1 MIPVRLL
8 ARGKRKTQTL
18 SFDVLVAV
26 VVFLAAVAL
35 MLYML
40 SGGRGSRES
49 LETMVREGET
59 ISSQLISPGEQ
70 PGSST
75 AVVVR
80 NQLDRERLAVLA
92 ALSYD
97 ELKSLLGVEGDF
109 CIHFEDSQGN
119 LFDIDSAPAVT
130 KYSIGSPN
138 INFTI
143 LEDGQECSIACSS
156 VRCSPVSCNYTTTC

>member
-1 MIPVRLL
+1 MGFMVSIL
-8 ARGKRKTQTL
+8 AKGRKKTQTL

-40 SGGRGSRES
+40 SSGGGSRES
-49 LETMVREGET
+49 LETMVGEGET
-59 ISSQLISPGEQ
+59 ISSQLISPSEQ

-80 NQLDRERLAVLA
+80 NQLDRERLAGLA
-92 ALSYD
+92 ALPYG

-119 LFDIDSAPAVT
+119 LFDIDSDPAVT
-130 KYSIGSPN
+130 KYSIGSPDL
-138 INFTI
+138 NFTI
-143 LEDGQECSIACSS
+143 IEDGVECSI
-156 VRCSPVSCNYTTTC
+156 RCGSNCTCPGPC